1 MKIGPEN
8 ERIETKRCDGDDKK
22 HDGYDAKYSILL
34 AGENRN
40 QARILHANGYDS
52 DPQKIFSVFAR
63 RQTLPKGW

>member
-8 ERIETKRCDGDDKK
+8 ERIETKLCDWDDKK
-22 HDGYDAKYSILL
+22 HGYDAKYSILL

-40 QARILHANGYDS
+40 QARILHANGCDS
-52 DPQKIFSVFAR
+52 DPQKIFSALAR